1 MKKKF
6 SLQSMELAEAAVKDA
21 PNFGLSATIEQENGE
36 ISVAYEVKSE
46 YEEKEALSMENVYSI
61 VRSMYSESE
70 YQMKYLREDMGYMQK
85 SLAKHMIGHF
95 PSITD
100 AGKMEVALKALGLAD
115 SYNVSKPTIYVEY

>member
-36 ISVAYEVKSE
+36 ISVAYEVKSDC
-46 YEEKEALSMENVYSI
+46 EEKEELSMDNVYSI

-70 YQMKYLREDMGYMQK
+70 YQMKYLREDMGYMRE
-85 SLAKHMIGHF
+85 SFAKHMRGHF

-100 AGKMEVALKALGLAD
+100 ADKMQTALKALGLGE
-115 SYNVSKPTIYVEY
+115 SYNVQKPTIYVEY